1 MIKKHDETSERQQ
14 STQKDSGKDGRKP
27 TFPGYQ
33 TAHSYAYD
41 LLKRFSKDNRRYAT
55 EAESILW
62 NLLRGKQLGVR
73 FRRQHPVEGYIP
85 DFICL
90 PCKLIIEVDGGYH
103 YLEGQPISDEER
115 TVYLEAKGYHVL
127 RFTNEEV
134 IAAPEKVLS
143 LIKDELNKRLNMAEQ
158 NNVLHHPTTPSQV
171 NQNSL
176 DPSTSGQSPRVA
188 SPSQVNQDSL
198 DPLTSGQSPRVAS
211 PSQVNQNSLDPPTSG
226 QSSHIASPSQVNQN
240 SLDPPTS
247 GQSPR
252 VASPS
257 QVNQNSPDPP
267 TSGQSSRIASPS
279 QVNQNSLDPV
289 GAPLLRRGRG
299 RLLVFSAPS
308 GSGKSTIVQ
317 WLVKEHPELNL
328 HFSVS
333 CTSRLPRGTEQNGV
347 EYFFISPEE
356 FKKKIENKEFIE
368 YEEVYKDRYYGTL
381 KSQVEQQISRG
392 ENVVFDVDVKGGCN
406 IKQCYGSQAMSI
418 FVQPPSIEELRRRL
432 NSRGTDTPEV
442 IEQRLAK
449 ADYELSFARKF
460 DHIVVNDDLE
470 TAKQKTYELLSTF
483 LNQR

>member
-1 MIKKHDETSERQQ
+1 MIKKHDETSEKQQ
-14 STQKDSGKDGRKP
+14 STQKDCGKDGRKP
-27 TFPGYQ
+27 AFPGYQ

-73 FRRQHPVEGYIP
+73 FRRQHPVEG
-85 DFICL
+85 
-90 PCKLIIEVDGGYH
+90 
-103 YLEGQPISDEER
+103 QPISDEER

-134 IAAPEKVLS
+134 IAAPEKILS

-171 NQNSL
+171 NQNPL
-176 DPSTSGQSPRVA
+176 DPP
-188 SPSQVNQDSL
+188 
-198 DPLTSGQSPRVAS
+198 TSGQSPRVAS

-226 QSSHIASPSQVNQN
+226 QS
-240 SLDPPTS
+240 
-247 GQSPR
+247 PR
-252 VASPS
+252 V
-257 QVNQNSPDPP
+257 
-267 TSGQSSRIASPS
+267 ASPS

-406 IKQCYGSQAMSI
+406 IKQCYGSRAMSI

>member
-1 MIKKHDETSERQQ
+1 MIKKHDETSDRQQ
-14 STQKDSGKDGRKP
+14 STQKDNGKDGRKP
-27 TFPGYQ
+27 AFPGYQ

-134 IAAPEKVLS
+134 IAAPEKILS

-171 NQNSL
+171 NQN
-176 DPSTSGQSPRVA
+176 P
-188 SPSQVNQDSL
+188 
-198 DPLTSGQSPRVAS
+198 
-211 PSQVNQNSLDPPTSG
+211 
-226 QSSHIASPSQVNQN
+226 
-240 SLDPPTS
+240 LDPPTS

-257 QVNQNSPDPP
+257 QVNQNSLDPP

-406 IKQCYGSQAMSI
+406 IKQCYGSRAMSI

>member
-1 MIKKHDETSERQQ
+1 MIKKHDETSDRQQ
-14 STQKDSGKDGRKP
+14 RTQKDSGKDGRKP
-27 TFPGYQ
+27 AFPGYQ

-62 NLLRGKQLGVR
+62 NLLRGKQLEVR

-158 NNVLHHPTTPSQV
+158 NNVLHHPTIRNNMFSESFQQEQHNV
-171 NQNSL
+171 L
-176 DPSTSGQSPRVA
+176 HH
-188 SPSQVNQDSL
+188 
-198 DPLTSGQSPRVAS
+198 
-211 PSQVNQNSLDPPTSG
+211 PT
-226 QSSHIASPSQVNQN
+226 
-240 SLDPPTS
+240 T
-247 GQSPR
+247 
-252 VASPS
+252 
-257 QVNQNSPDPP
+257 
-267 TSGQSSRIASPS
+267 PS

-328 HFSVS
+328 HFSIS

-356 FKKKIENKEFIE
+356 FKKKIENEEFIE

-406 IKQCYGSQAMSI
+406 IKQCYGSRAMSI